1 MNRVAPKALGVVAGA
16 VLVMN
21 ISLGVAVH
29 GARYSA
35 YYDCTPGRT
44 TALVVTNASD
54 LPSETAYVLRAYD
67 PDGTLLLETTGALE
81 EYESTVLFLND
92 LMAEPDELSWG
103 LVQIESSL
111 LLQMA
116 AWIGERDSWVA
127 IINTARSALST
138 EGLGIARQW
147 YSINYASTG
156 QRSTAITLI
165 NPNDEPADGMLYIY
179 DANGAAL
186 DESRFTIEPK
196 RLIYFLPEANYEAS
210 DDLWGLIDV
219 QSTLPIL
226 LVGEYFDNST
236 TLLDV
241 ELIDTPYYL
250 QSEDTSGT
258 P

>member
-1 MNRVAPKALGVVAGA
+1 MNQVAPKAVGVVTVVA
-16 VLVMN
+16 LVMS
-21 ISLGVAVH
+21 IALGGAVH
-29 GARYSA
+29 GAEYSA

-44 TALVVTNASD
+44 TAIVVTNASNV
-54 LPSETAYVLRAYD
+54 PSEAAYVLRAYD
-67 PDGTLLLETTGALE
+67 PDGHLLLETPGALA

-92 LMAEPDELSWG
+92 LIAEPDELSWG

-116 AWIGERDSWVA
+116 VWIGERDSWIA
-127 IINTARSALST
+127 IINTVRSPLSA

-147 YSINYASTG
+147 YSINYATTG

-179 DANGAAL
+179 DAKGAAL
-186 DESRFTIEPK
+186 DGSRFTIEPK
-196 RLIYFLPEANYEAS
+196 QLIYFLPEANYEAS

-226 LVGEYFDNST
+226 IVGEYFDEST
-236 TLLDV
+236 ALLDV

-250 QSEDTSGT
+250 QSEAESDA